1 MTAASE
7 SGHRRVDT
15 GRIKVKKVRANKTI
29 CKIETTVHNQAGK
42 VCLSGTATVYT
53 VPLAPGS

>member
-7 SGHRRVDT
+7 SGRRRRVDT
-15 GRIKVKKVRANKTI
+15 GRIKVKQVRANKPI
-29 CKIETTVHNQAGK
+29 CKIETMVHNQAGK
-42 VCLSGTATVYT
+42 VCMSGTVYT